1 MTWGSINMTMRRLR
15 LAALVTAVLVVAP
28 RAHGQA
34 TGTITGTVFDSL
46 RTYAPLRDAT
56 VMVTEN
62 GRTATTDARGRFRI
76 DSVPAGSYRLTF
88 FYGVLDSLGIGGPV
102 TTVTVAGGLA
112 TEAYLSTP
120 TPTALYRRLCGP
132 PKDQSVAAVVGRVRD
147 VDTGK
152 PIAEA
157 TVETFWA
164 EFQYMASTFKR
175 RLFKAT
181 TRTGPEGI
189 YILCDVPSD
198 VPMDVTARSGSY
210 AAGPVTV
217 SHGREVVAHRD
228 FAISKRDSAARADTT
243 AIVPDSMRI
252 PVGSGV
258 IRGTLKDRVGRPVGD
273 SPVRVVADAR
283 ETRSAPDGSFALV
296 GVPAGTRSI
305 EARAIGYGP
314 TTVAV
319 DVPTGGAAIADV
331 LFDRRAQE
339 MKPITVV
346 GQRPARDVAGFS
358 ERQREGLG
366 RFLTADDLERRPATR
381 IGDALLRSMPVTYDM
396 TAIGPEVKM
405 RATGSMQN
413 DSRCVPNWFLDGMFI
428 PRPESG
434 TRQTMLQSIEAM
446 VFPQDIRGIELY
458 NSLGEIP
465 PQFNRF
471 NGCGSI
477 VIWTK

>member
-1 MTWGSINMTMRRLR
+1 MGMTMHRLR
-15 LAALVTAVLVVAP
+15 IAAFGAATIFAAAA
-28 RAHGQA
+28 RAHAQG
-34 TGTITGTVFDSL
+34 TGTIAGTVFDSL
-46 RTYAPLRDAT
+46 RTFAPLRDAT
-56 VMVTEN
+56 VMVTET

-76 DSVPAGSYRLTF
+76 DSVPAGTYRLTF
-88 FYGVLDSLGIGGPV
+88 FYAVLDSLGIGGPV
-102 TTVTVAGGLA
+102 TTVSVAAGA
-112 TEAYLSTP
+112 PTEAYLSTP
-120 TPTALYRRLCGP
+120 TPQALYRRLCGP

-147 VDTGK
+147 VDTGQ
-152 PIAEA
+152 PLAEA
-157 TVETFWA
+157 SVETFWA
-164 EFQYMASTFKR
+164 EFQYMASTFR
-175 RLFKAT
+175 RRMFKAS
-181 TRTGPEGI
+181 TRTGPQGI

-198 VPMDVTARSGSY
+198 VPVDVTVRSGGY
-210 AAGPVTV
+210 GAGPVTV
-217 SHGREVVAHRD
+217 NHGREVVAHRD
-228 FAISKRDSAARADTT
+228 FAVSRRDSAARADST
-243 AIVPDSMRI
+243 AIVQDSTRI

-258 IRGTLKDRVGRPVGD
+258 VRGTLKDRVGRPIGD
-273 SPVRVVADAR
+273 SPVRIVADAR
-283 ETRSAPDGSFALV
+283 ETRSRPDGSFTLT
-296 GVPAGTRSI
+296 GVPAGTRTV

-314 TTVAV
+314 ATTEV
-319 DVPTGGAAIADV
+319 DVPTGGAANANV
-331 LFDRRAQE
+331 VFDRRAQE

-346 GQRPARDVAGFS
+346 GQRPSRDVAGFS
-358 ERQREGLG
+358 ERQRQGLG
-366 RFLTADDLERRPATR
+366 RFLTSDDLERRPASR

-405 RATGSMQN
+405 RASGSMQN
-413 DSRCVPNWFLDGMFI
+413 DSRCVPNWYLDGMYI